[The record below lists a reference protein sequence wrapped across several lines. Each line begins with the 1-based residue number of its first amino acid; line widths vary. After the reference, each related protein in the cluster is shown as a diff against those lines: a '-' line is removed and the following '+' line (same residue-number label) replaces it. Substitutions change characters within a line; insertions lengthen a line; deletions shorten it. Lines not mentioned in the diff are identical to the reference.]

1 MVDWC
6 PPCSSRFVA
15 QRTAGTSLLCAKV
28 PGTIKMIVHGAGH
41 LLNMEKQKEFNQ
53 LVLNFLESLV
63 PRGFII

>member
-1 MVDWC
+1 V
-6 PPCSSRFVA
+6 V

-63 PRGFII
+63 PRGSII